1 MSATSCLGWA
11 GLFVRGYRQT
21 ALKSIS
27 GVTLKRAIGT
37 VARLSVAAAALMSA
51 PVPAAAADAPDFYR
65 GKTITIIVGGDAG
78 GSYDIYAR
86 LLSRHLPR
94 YLAGN
99 PTIVLQYMPGAGS
112 VIATNHLY
120 NVAPQ
125 DGTIVLAPNRT
136 AAFAPILGQ
145 QGARYD
151 PASINWIGSLNN
163 DVGVMQVWGAQ
174 SVKTIADARTT
185 RVIVGATSPL
195 TDSQEYPTLLNNTLG
210 TKFKM
215 VMGYKSMPA
224 LQNSLEAGE
233 VQGAENSFL
242 GMEERF
248 PDWRDRIGVLVQLS
262 LNKHPRMND
271 IPLVFDFIK
280 PEWVAPGLTVAE
292 VEQIWRMILTQQAVG
307 RPYAFGP
314 KVPAERVKAMRDAF
328 KAVLTDAAFLADA
341 SRSRL
346 ELQVLDGDR
355 IQNMIAAVSSAPP
368 AIVDKLRD
376 LIVYKGDPSN

>member
-1 MSATSCLGWA
+1 
-11 GLFVRGYRQT
+11 
-21 ALKSIS
+21 
-27 GVTLKRAIGT
+27 
-37 VARLSVAAAALMSA
+37 MSA